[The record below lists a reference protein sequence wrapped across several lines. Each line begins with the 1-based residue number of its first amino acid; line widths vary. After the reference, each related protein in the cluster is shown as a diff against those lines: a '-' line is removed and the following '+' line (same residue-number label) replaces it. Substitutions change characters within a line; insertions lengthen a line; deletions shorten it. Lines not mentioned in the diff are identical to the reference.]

1 MPQESRI
8 SNLKQAEAVAFKI
21 EQQDCWEG
29 ILVIMAAVSMAI
41 ASRSRI
47 HLQHW
52 HLCSFCSGELPLS
65 SRQHW

>member
-29 ILVIMAAVSMAI
+29 ILSSDNGCCFHGNCKQKSYSPATL
-41 ASRSRI
+41 ASLLLLFRMNY
-47 HLQHW
+47 H
-52 HLCSFCSGELPLS
+52 
-65 SRQHW
+65 